1 MMMTLKQYVESRQSS
16 DTTVKRHIKKLGLTL
31 PENPTDKRS
40 RLISV
45 EHQQRLDAS
54 IGVSPLT
61 PIAIDAAVVEVIP
74 YQRSEEVSMIIAE
87 GEILKA
93 QHLIPYQPAAQNP
106 LLLALQRQAS
116 EMQQSNQARYQQIQ
130 QDNQTQQEAQQ
141 AIAAAKRIK
150 LIEAAQQEAF
160 EAHQLKK
167 QLIAQATTD
176 LELMDMGLSVNAI
189 NATPEPTPQM
199 RPQSQPSE
207 SQPSWL

>member
-1 MMMTLKQYVESRQSS
+1 MMMTVKQYVDDRQSS
-16 DTTVKRHIKKLGLTL
+16 ETTVKRHIKKLNLDL
-31 PENPTDKRS
+31 PINPTNKKQ
-40 RLISV
+40 RLIST
-45 EHQQRLDAS
+45 EHQRLLDAS
-54 IGVSPLT
+54 IGYQPPT
-61 PIAIDAAVVEVIP
+61 PIVLDVPVVEVIP

-93 QHLIPYQPAAQNP
+93 QHLIPFQRAEQNP
-106 LLLALQRQAS
+106 LLLALQRQAA
-116 EMQQSNQARYQQIQ
+116 EMQQANLARYQQIQ
-130 QDNQTQQEAQQ
+130 HDNQTQQEAQS

-176 LELMDMGLSVNAI
+176 LEMMDLGFSI
-189 NATPEPTPQM
+189 EPIPAPQH